1 MRRTL
6 FIHVPRTGGTS
17 IDSVAR
23 RVCTYQNLGSRIHPR
38 FDPLREFTSLNH
50 VPARSLMDR
59 NIITREWYDGCFKFA
74 FVRNP
79 WDRLVSLYYHLCA
92 YRLSQKRQR
101 ESNKFLLGFSPFIEA
116 ICEGSFVQLLGK
128 RNVDD
133 WSQANPQVEWLKLG
147 VDFIGRYE
155 HLDTDWS
162 MVCKMA
168 GMKHTKL
175 PRKRESKLRTDYQHY
190 CNGQT
195 RRLVAERYAEEIER
209 FNYKF

>member
-6 FIHVPRTGGTS
+6 FIHVPRTAGSS

-23 RVCTYQNLGSRIHPR
+23 RVCTYQNLGSRIHPK

-50 VPARSLMDR
+50 VPAGSLIDR

-79 WDRLVSLYYHLCA
+79 WDRLVSLFCHLQ
-92 YRLSQKRQR
+92 YRVMQSRKH
-101 ESNKFLLGFSPFIEA
+101 ESNAFLSSGFTSFIKA
-116 ICEGSFVQLLGK
+116 VRVGAFVRPLGK

-133 WSQANPQVEWLKLG
+133 WSQANSQTEWLKWG
-147 VDFIGRYE
+147 MDFIGGYE
-155 HLDTDWS
+155 RLDADWKR
-162 MVCKMA
+162 VCEMA
-168 GMKHTKL
+168 GMKHVEL
-175 PRKRESKLRTDYQHY
+175 PRKRKSKHRTNYRDYY
-190 CNGQT
+190 DNMT
-195 RRLVAERYAEEIER
+195 RILVAERYAEEIEL